1 MKILIYGINYAP
13 EMTGIGKY
21 TAEMAATLA
30 GQAHEVRVVCAPP
43 YYPEWRIARGFSSRR
58 YAQEQRDGVRVSR
71 APLWVPSRPRG
82 LGRLVHLASFALTSL
97 PLMVRH
103 AFWRPDI
110 VFCVAPSL
118 LNAPTGWLV
127 ARIARAHAWLHI
139 QDFEVDAAFKLGIL
153 QGSLL
158 KRVALAAERALMT
171 RFDTISTISGK
182 MLERASSKGIAA
194 ERLVRFPNW
203 ADTSAIY
210 PLSRVSRLKAELG
223 LPASSIVVLYSG
235 NMGIKQGLDI
245 LAAAALALKD
255 HADLAFVFCGDGPAR
270 SGVQTVCGDMPNCRI
285 IDLRPKEELNEL
297 LNLADIHVLP
307 QRSDAADLVMPSKL
321 TGMFASGKAVV
332 AMAEPGTELHDT
344 VAPRGVV
351 VPSGNAALLADA
363 IRQLADKPAERARLG
378 RAGRAFALASLS
390 REAAFAALEARFAK
404 LGGVRHDV
412 TESFEEVENE
422 VS

>member
-30 GQAHEVRVVCAPP
+30 AQSHEVRVVCAPP
-43 YYPEWRIARGFSSRR
+43 YYPEWRIGRGFSARR
-58 YAQEQRDGVRVSR
+58 YTQEQREGVRVSR
-71 APLWVPSRPRG
+71 APLWIPAKPRG
-82 LGRLVHLASFALTSL
+82 VGRLLHLASFALASL

-158 KRVALAAERALMT
+158 KRAALAAERALMT

-210 PLSRVSRLKAELG
+210 PLSRVSHLKAELG
-223 LPASSIVVLYSG
+223 LPASSLVVLYSG

-270 SGVQTVCGDMPNCRI
+270 SVVQSVCGEMPNCRI

-351 VPSGNAALLADA
+351 VPAGNAPLLADA
-363 IRQLADKPAERARLG
+363 IRQLADNPAQRARLG

-390 REAAFAALEARFAK
+390 REAAFAALEARFAE
-404 LGGVRHDV
+404 LRVARHGV
-412 TESFEEVENE
+412 TESYEEVENE